1 MLQQFNENQFKCK
14 FTAILKRRK
23 MFHHFH
29 NIEIKIFNI
38 HTAHLNT
45 SLYRKH
51 IQRSQHSNPRSLRHL
66 NEKDPNVPHETG
78 AQSSLSR

>member
-1 MLQQFNENQFKCK
+1 MQIHRNIETSKNVSS
-14 FTAILKRRK
+14 
-23 MFHHFH
+23 FH